1 MRDCSA
7 LNRPMAWIVV
17 ALCLPVVGAGCDR
30 VDVGNQ
36 WMDESRLARGLVVI
50 LPGIEG
56 ESASNHDIRRGLD
69 EAGVPYALAIYRWG
83 HPVPGI
89 GMFFNQTDVEG
100 NRRSADELADR
111 IITYQ
116 ANNPNRPIFL
126 IGHSAGGGMAVFVL
140 EAMGR
145 KGATPIDGAFLLSSS
160 LSANYP
166 LNAALRMT
174 RRGIVNVYNPEDD
187 LLDGGTATFGNVDG
201 GRGASAGRTGF
212 DRKYPNVFESRI
224 TSAETGI
231 AGGPHFIATN
241 ANLIGA
247 RAPRWLK
254 AKTWPPEGLD

>member
-1 MRDCSA
+1 
-7 LNRPMAWIVV
+7 MAAVCVV
-17 ALCLPVVGAGCDR
+17 MVGAGCDR
-30 VDVGNQ
+30 VDLNTY
-36 WMDESRLARGLVVI
+36 WTDASRMERGLVVI

-69 EAGVPYALAIYRWG
+69 DAGVPYALAIYRWG
-83 HPVPGI
+83 HPMPGI

-100 NRRSADELADR
+100 NRRSADELAGR
-111 IITYQ
+111 IISYQ
-116 ANNPNRPIFL
+116 MEYPDRPVFL
-126 IGHSAGGGMAVFVL
+126 IGHSAGGGMSVFTL

-145 KGATPIDGAFLLSSS
+145 KGAEPIEGAFLLSSS

-201 GRGASAGRTGF
+201 GYGVSAGRTGF
-212 DRKYPNVFESRI
+212 DRKYPKLFESRI
-224 TSAETGI
+224 TSAETGV

-241 ANLIGA
+241 ASLIRD

-254 AKTWPPEGLD
+254 AKTWPPDGSD